1 VTQTRPVRLV
11 VFCAVGFLAKV
22 ASEAVHEALG
32 HGLPVVLF
40 GGEVKEIHISLLWP
54 YELSHIRWA
63 GAFEAWQMPWI
74 QGGGMLACV
83 SAFALLQVLART
95 RVHGWL
101 TSYSLFWLSF
111 WTLLN
116 PAGYLVVGGIRPFG
130 DVQALIGLGVFTPGS
145 VLVLGVAHFLA
156 GFLLV
161 STHMRRIVLAEVPV
175 GERAAWLYVS
185 AFWLLLPPLAALAL
199 LGMGMPLG
207 YALLGLAPSALAL
220 ILSFLKSPR

>member
-1 VTQTRPVRLV
+1 MTQTRPVRLV

-130 DVQALIGLGVFTPGS
+130 DVQALIGLGGFTPGS

>member
-1 VTQTRPVRLV
+1 VTQKRPVRLA

-22 ASEAVHEALG
+22 ASETIHETLG
-32 HGLPVVLF
+32 HDLPVVLF

-63 GAFEAWQMPWI
+63 GAF

-83 SAFALLQVLART
+83 SAFSLLQALSRT

-111 WTLLN
+111 WTFLN

-130 DVQALIGLGVFTPGS
+130 DVHALIGLGVLTPGS
-145 VLVLGVAHFLA
+145 ALVLGVALFLA
-156 GFLLV
+156 GFLLL
-161 STHMRRIVLAEVPV
+161 STHLRRIVLAEVPV
-175 GERAAWLYVS
+175 DDSVAWLYVS
-185 AFWLLLPPLAALAL
+185 AFWLLLLPLAALAL
-199 LGMGMPLG
+199 LGMGMPLS
-207 YALLGLAPSALAL
+207 YALLGFAPSALAL
-220 ILSFLKSPR
+220 IISFLKSPG

>member
-130 DVQALIGLGVFTPGS
+130 DVQALIGLGVFTRGS

>member
-1 VTQTRPVRLV
+1 MTQTRPVRLA

-54 YELSHIRWA
+54 YELSYIRWA

-83 SAFALLQVLART
+83 SAFALLQALART
-95 RVHGWL
+95 RVHGRL
-101 TSYSLFWLSF
+101 TSYSLLWLSF

-130 DVQALIGLGVFTPGS
+130 DVQALIGLGVFTRGS